1 MTTMKKDTRAYD
13 SRGRQAQADRS
24 RDAILDIAK
33 NRFLANGYAAT
44 TMASIAAD
52 AGVAVDT
59 AHKAFGGK
67 VGLARAIFER
77 GLAGE
82 GMISAPQRS
91 DDMQNVELDPRTV
104 LHRWGMFSTEVA
116 PLVAPIYLL
125 IREAAAADPDMA
137 TLLADSQHERRKR
150 MRHNARTLADRGHL
164 REGVTLEGATDM
176 LWTYSSPELYE
187 LLVMNCGWDAARYG
201 RFLGEALAAAL
212 LDVSEPTNNQIAGR
226 REP

>member
-1 MTTMKKDTRAYD
+1 MTKHSRAYD

-24 RDAILDIAK
+24 RDATLDIARK
-33 NRFLANGYAAT
+33 RFLANGYAAT

-59 AHKAFGGK
+59 VHKAFGGK

-77 GLAGE
+77 GLAGA

-91 DDMQNVELDPRTV
+91 DDMQNIERDPRAV
-104 LHRWGMFSTEVA
+104 VQAWGMFSTEVA

-125 IREAAAADPDMA
+125 IREAAAVDPDMA
-137 TLLADSQHERRKR
+137 ALLADSQQERRER

-164 REGVTLEGATDM
+164 RQGVTVESATDV

-187 LLVMNCGWDAARYG
+187 LLVMHCGWDPARYG
-201 RFLGEALAAAL
+201 RFLGDALAAAL
-212 LDVSEPTNNQIAGR
+212 LDLPEKSEPTWSSA
-226 REP
+226 EL